1 MKKILSILTLLVFI
15 FSSHAQEENERT
27 NILFLIDASFSMR
40 KNWETKSKWTI
51 AKETV
56 VSVADSLKMSLGDN
70 VYFGIR
76 AYGHQ
81 SMPVNSDCFDT
92 QLILPIGNNSRDKIK
107 SVLEGISPKG
117 ITPLAFSL
125 EETKKDFEG
134 VKGKNILILITDGAE
149 SCQGDPCRIM
159 KILMDNNVVLKPF
172 IIGLDIPIES
182 LEAYNC
188 MGGKVF
194 NERSQENFKAKL
206 QYALN
211 LAIKYATLQ
220 VNLLDKSGKATQTD
234 KAMFFYT
241 KKNDALSEIFYHKKD
256 AKGVSDTLYIEPKEY
271 RIEVQTIPK
280 VVSEYF
286 KLDAAK
292 HNIVN
297 IKAPTGT
304 LNMVY
309 VNEQNEAIE
318 IINPLKYGIKIQGAQ
333 DYMHQGYLGTKQ
345 EYLIGK
351 YDIDL
356 FTLPPTQLYNQ
367 EISDGKI
374 NTIKIPAPGN
384 LNLKSNLPLYGAV
397 FIKNVDSLINI
408 YSLKPN
414 TTQEILDLQPGEYE
428 LVYRMSSEKKMI
440 KTKTIPFTI
449 KSMQTTKIDL

>member
-1 MKKILSILTLLVFI
+1 MKKILSILALLVFI
-15 FSSHAQEENERT
+15 FSAQAQEENERT
-27 NILFLIDASFSMR
+27 NILFVLDASFSMR
-40 KNWETKSKWTI
+40 KSWETKSKWTI

-56 VSVADSLKMSLGDN
+56 ISVTDSLKMELGDN

-81 SMPVNSDCFDT
+81 SMPVKSDCFDT

-134 VKGKNILILITDGAE
+134 VIGKNILILITDGAE
-149 SCQGDPCRIM
+149 SCQGDPCYIM
-159 KILMDNNVVLKPF
+159 KILMDNNVILKPF

-211 LAIKYATLQ
+211 MAIKYATLQ
-220 VNLLDKSGKATQTD
+220 VNLLDNNGKATQTD
-234 KAMFFYT
+234 KAMFFYA
-241 KKNDALSEIFYHKKD
+241 KKDDVLTDVYYHKKD
-256 AKGVSDTLYIEPKEY
+256 VKGASDTLYVEPKEY

-280 VVSEYF
+280 VVSAYF

-297 IKAPTGT
+297 IKAPTGI
-304 LNMVY
+304 LNIVF
-309 VNEQNEAIE
+309 VNEQNEPIE
-318 IINPLKYGIKIQGAQ
+318 ITNALKYGIKLQGSQ
-333 DYMHQGYLGTKQ
+333 DYLHQAYFGVKQ

-374 NTIKIPAPGN
+374 NTIKISAPGN
-384 LNLKSNLPLYGAV
+384 LTLKSNLPLYGAV
-397 FIKNVDSLINI
+397 FIKNVNSLINI

-428 LVYRMSSEKKMI
+428 LVYRMASEKKMI
-440 KTKTIPFTI
+440 KSKTIPFTI
-449 KSMQTTKIDL
+449 KSLQTTKISL